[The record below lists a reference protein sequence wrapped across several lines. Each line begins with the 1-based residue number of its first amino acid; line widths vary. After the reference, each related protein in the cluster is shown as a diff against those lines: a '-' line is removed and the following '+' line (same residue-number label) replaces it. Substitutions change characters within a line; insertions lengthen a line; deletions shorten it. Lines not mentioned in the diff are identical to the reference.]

1 VGLVTV
7 LLVMPIVLLSRIRAP
22 WESMPPWLRVVMS
35 LSPLHHYID
44 VAYGILLRG
53 AGIDVLWDSI
63 LAMAG
68 LGAALFAVGAWRF
81 RARFG

>member
-1 VGLVTV
+1 
-7 LLVMPIVLLSRIRAP
+7 
-22 WESMPPWLRVVMS
+22 MS